1 MPLKYGTKLTSKNV
15 NEYAKA
21 NLGNYLTNAKFYL
34 NNKTD
39 VFRDEINRKTKTF
52 ITDYKA
58 FWELF
63 KKGPTNNRVDFAVKQ
78 MIDFVET
85 TGDTSVMVSTET
97 IREAFNKIVSS
108 MGGQQSHR
116 GFTIISAQLF
126 IIYTHLGRLVA
137 SLKGIQKQTNG
148 GDYYIRIAEKQEE
161 WFRRMWITS
170 KALAD
175 FDIGEFKG
183 TDIELIDAALDQY
196 YEGLTQQKLL
206 LDKVTQI
213 DVLAGKVNQTI
224 SIELKEDNEFRAEA
238 EKLLGIGRK
247 QALEDKVTPRF
258 LREITQRHKDNFA
271 RFEGSKHLIQ
281 GSKEQI
287 VDIFKRKKPK
297 KYAHKG
303 KVEQKAGKVK
313 RDASIK
319 LKQAK
324 KAALAGGLKK
334 IARSNKRTTEKG
346 SSELLT
352 LKRKINR
359 RLSAQVRRNMG
370 RPALINR
377 TGRFS
382 NSVELVNVREGQ
394 NTIIGEYTYMQ
405 NPYRTF
411 ENTGERKWPVGYNPK
426 PLIAKSIRDLAI
438 EYTDKKFTLRRV

>member
-1 MPLKYGTKLTSKNV
+1 MPLKYGVKATSKTV
-15 NEYAKA
+15 KEYAKA
-21 NLGNYLTNAKFYL
+21 NLGDYLSNAKFYL
-34 NNKTD
+34 YNNTE
-39 VFRDEINRKTKTF
+39 VFRDEINNKTKTF

-97 IREAFNKIVSS
+97 IRQAFNTIVSS

-116 GFTIISAQLF
+116 GFTIISGQLF
-126 IIYTHLGRLVA
+126 IIYTHIGRLVA
-137 SLKGIQKQTNG
+137 SLKGIQKRTEG
-148 GDYYIRIAEKQEE
+148 GNYYIRIAEKQEE
-161 WFRRMWITS
+161 WFRKMWITS

-175 FDIGEFKG
+175 FDIGDFKG
-183 TDIELIDAALDQY
+183 TDIELMDAALDQY

-206 LDKVTQI
+206 FDKITQI
-213 DVLAGKVNQTI
+213 DVLAGKVNQTLRAEKVE
-224 SIELKEDNEFRAEA
+224 SNEFRGTA
-238 EKLLGIGRK
+238 EKLLGRGRL
-247 QALEDKVTPRF
+247 QALEDKVTPKF
-258 LREITQRHKDNFA
+258 LNDIAKRHKENFA

-287 VDIFKRKKPK
+287 VDIFKGKKPK
-297 KYAHKG
+297 KYAHKS

-313 RDASIK
+313 RDASAK

-324 KAALAGGLKK
+324 KAALAGGIQK
-334 IARSNKRTTEKG
+334 IARSNRRTTEKG
-346 SSELLT
+346 SSELVT
-352 LKRKINR
+352 LKRKINS

-426 PLIAKSIRDLAI
+426 PLITKSIRDLAM
-438 EYTDKKFTLRRV
+438 EYTDKRFTLRRV